1 MKIYNKYLVKN
12 FFYPFFISTF
22 TLTIVMISM
31 RILRYLY
38 FINKFNANFFDILQM
53 TFFALLSS
61 VFLILPLILFLTIIF
76 VYNKFLETRELIILK
91 NCGLTKFQLLSP
103 VAFISIIIA
112 LLSFFIGVYFAP
124 KSYYN
129 IAKIKNK
136 IINNVSI
143 SIIKEKN
150 FISLQNFTIY
160 AEKKEN
166 EILTNVLIYNTD
178 REKNLLLQAKTA
190 IISNANIKL
199 LEGTMQETLI
209 ANKEEKFI
217 FFDEYVVSLND
228 FIKMDNNNESSYS
241 TYSYPTLML
250 INAVKKKYDGDYF
263 EELVK
268 RFLYPLLSFILPA
281 LAGVMVLNSDFN
293 RVSNTK
299 NTIQITLTCLV
310 VFVISYFLLSN
321 ISNTLIY
328 FYLFVAFLVFLFG
341 VLIHLTK
348 EKNNM

>member
-22 TLTIVMISM
+22 TLTIVMLSM

-103 VAFISIIIA
+103 VMFISIIIA
-112 LLSFFIGVYFAP
+112 FFSFFIGIYFAP

-129 IAKIKNK
+129 IAKIKNR

-160 AEKKEN
+160 AEEKDN
-166 EILTNVLIYNTD
+166 EVLTNVLIYNTD

-190 IISNANIKL
+190 IISDANIKL
-199 LEGTMQETLI
+199 LAGTMQETLT
-209 ANKEEKFI
+209 AKNEEKFI

-228 FIKMDNNNESSYS
+228 FIKMDDNNESNYS
-241 TYSYPTLML
+241 VYSYPTLML
-250 INAVKKKYDGDYF
+250 INAVKNKYDGDYF

-321 ISNTLIY
+321 INNTLIY
-328 FYLFVAFLVFLFG
+328 FYLFVAFLIFLFA
-341 VLIHLTK
+341 VIIHLIK
-348 EKNNM
+348 ENLHK